1 LYWAWYHAGVVGA
14 CCWHTSDDDRV
25 AEQLVPADRFA
36 RDRSVLNTLIVARSR
51 RLNSTVGQRLGNA
64 GSIAKLFS
72 SSYTL
77 DLICYNVTTDFY
89 AER

>member
-1 LYWAWYHAGVVGA
+1 MQRTALRARKIGAFLKVGISA
-14 CCWHTSDDDRV
+14 T
-25 AEQLVPADRFA
+25 AVPIYECAAADA
-36 RDRSVLNTLIVARSR
+36 Q
-51 RLNSTVGQRLGNA
+51 TVGQRLGNA

-77 DLICYNVTTDFY
+77 HLICYNVTTDFY